1 MELKEP
7 EMIPLRDGRPS
18 GIVPYVTIVL
28 IALNVAAFLYT
39 LSYSDRVLVFL
50 DRCAWESTF
59 GQTAPGFDPVLYRR
73 YGRPPCS
80 YPVTERDEFVIRFGL
95 IPAELW
101 SGTDLAPT
109 VPFPIW
115 LTILT
120 SMFLHGGWLHLLG
133 NMLYLWIFGDNVEA
147 ALGRWR
153 FLLFYVLAGA
163 AGAAIQAGLSAHSTV
178 PMVGA
183 SGAIAGVLGA
193 YLVLF
198 PWARVLTVVP
208 LLFFLHFMEIPALV
222 LLGFW
227 FLMQLFSG
235 LVDLGGAGGVAWFA
249 HIGGFV
255 AGALL
260 VLLFKRPDVTPGL
273 IAWWRW
279 RRSRPYRR

>member
-1 MELKEP
+1 
-7 EMIPLRDGRPS
+7 MIPVRDGQPS
-18 GIVPYVTIVL
+18 GVVPYITIVL
-28 IALNVAAFLYT
+28 IVLNVAAFLYT
-39 LSYSDRVLVFL
+39 LSYSDSRLVFL
-50 DRCAWESTF
+50 DGCEWETTF
-59 GQTAPGFDPVLYRR
+59 GQSAPGFDPVMYRR
-73 YGRPPCS
+73 YGRGCL
-80 YPVTERDEFVIRFGL
+80 YPVTERDQFVIRFGL

-115 LTILT
+115 VTILT

-147 ALGRWR
+147 ALGRGR
-153 FLLFYVLAGA
+153 FLLFYLLTGVGGAVL
-163 AGAAIQAGLSAHSTV
+163 QAGVSAHSTI
-178 PMVGA
+178 PMIGA

-208 LLFFLHFMEIPALV
+208 LFIFLHFMEIPALL

-227 FLMQLFSG
+227 FLLQLFSG
-235 LVDLGGAGGVAWFA
+235 LADLGGAEGVAWFA
-249 HIGGFV
+249 HIGGFI

-260 VLLFKRPDVTPGL
+260 VFPFKRREVVPGL
-273 IAWWRW
+273 VTWWRW
-279 RRSRPYRR
+279 QRHRQSWR